1 MSRLGDVMRINR
13 SLLNWGVFL
22 IALGG
27 VPLAVQQG
35 FADESIAGDL
45 WRLWPLI
52 LVGIGLGLIMRWT
65 PLAWVGGALVAG
77 TFGLI
82 FGALIAGGFSGIS
95 NTCIGAGNAETVT
108 TQDGDVASSTEFA
121 VDVEL
126 SCGTLTLGRASGSS
140 WDVVAVHDVAELPTI
155 EGSETE
161 LRLRQ
166 AEGDNGFFAL
176 SQQVRD
182 EWQVE
187 VPSGAV
193 LSLNATL
200 NAAEGTFDLGAGPVT
215 AVGATFNAADA
226 TIDMGSATT
235 PTPARTD
242 LTLNASSLALDLPSG
257 SLTGNIT
264 LNASSLDLCI
274 PQSAETRIRVDATL
288 ASDDLEASGLIREGD
303 GWQSAGYTTAST
315 RIDLDI
321 TSTISSISVE
331 RPEVCS

>member
-1 MSRLGDVMRINR
+1 MRINR

-35 FADESIAGDL
+35 YADESIAGDL

-95 NTCIGAGNAETVT
+95 NTCVGIGSSDAVT
-108 TQDGDVASSTEFA
+108 TQDGDSASSTA
-121 VDVEL
+121 YSVDLEL
-126 SCGTLTLGRASGSS
+126 TCGQLQLGRASDST
-140 WDVVAVHDVAELPTI
+140 WDVVAVHDASEAPTI
-155 EGSETE
+155 EGTGDG

-176 SQQVRD
+176 SRQVRD
-182 EWQVE
+182 EWQVA
-187 VPSGAV
+187 VPAAAAIT
-193 LSLNATL
+193 LDATL
-200 NAAEGTFDLGAGPVT
+200 NAADGTVDLGTGPLASISATMNASDASFDLTDV
-215 AVGATFNAADA
+215 
-226 TIDMGSATT
+226 S
-235 PTPARTD
+235 TPAPARLD
-242 LTLNASSLALDLPSG
+242 LTLNASSSSLAMPVG
-257 SLTGNIT
+257 SLVGTIT
-264 LNASSLDLCI
+264 LNASSLEVCL
-274 PQSAETRIRVDATL
+274 PQGAEARVRVDATL
-288 ASDDLEASGLIREGD
+288 ASDDLAASGLAKDGD
-303 GWQSAGYTTAST
+303 GWQTSGYATAAT
-315 RIDLDI
+315 RIELDI
-321 TSTISSISVE
+321 TSTLSSLSVE